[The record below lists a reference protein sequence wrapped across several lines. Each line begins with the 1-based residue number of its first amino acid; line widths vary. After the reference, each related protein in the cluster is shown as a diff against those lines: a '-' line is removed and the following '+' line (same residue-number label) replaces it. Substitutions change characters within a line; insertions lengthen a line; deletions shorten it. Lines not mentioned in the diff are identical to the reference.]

1 MKDLVISAKRQK
13 TEVKWLAGCFCTAF
27 LLNIL
32 SIIIY
37 KTSWSEI
44 FSQLLWIFIIFLILY
59 AATCVLRIICYVVRR
74 LF

>member
-1 MKDLVISAKRQK
+1 MKDLIISVKRQK
-13 TEVKWLAGCFCTAF
+13 AELKWLAGCFCTAF

-32 SIIIY
+32 SVVIY

-44 FSQLLWIFIIFLILY
+44 FSQLLWVFIIFLILY
-59 AATCVLRIICYVVRR
+59 AITCALRITYYLIRR

>member
-1 MKDLVISAKRQK
+1 MKDLVISVKRQK
-13 TEVKWLAGCFCTAF
+13 AELRWLAGCFCLAF

-32 SIIIY
+32 SVVIY

-44 FSQLLWIFIIFLILY
+44 FSQLLWVFIIFLILY
-59 AATCVLRIICYVVRR
+59 AVVCALRIAYYFIRR